1 MDPKSNSD
9 GSSAIADDKN
19 KPKNTFESEQ
29 HALAEIP
36 LEELPKSWWDRSWPV
51 IACGAGLFSDGYLNA
66 VRTDA
71 LLPQCDKILAFF
83 FLFFSRCLISMRNR
97 P

>member
-9 GSSAIADDKN
+9 GSSAIADDK
-19 KPKNTFESEQ
+19 KQPTSASESEQ
-29 HALAEIP
+29 HAIAEIP

-66 VRTDA
+66 VRIAA
-71 LLPQCDKILAFF
+71 LLPQRDNTLAF
-83 FLFFSRCLISMRNR
+83 CGV
-97 P
+97 